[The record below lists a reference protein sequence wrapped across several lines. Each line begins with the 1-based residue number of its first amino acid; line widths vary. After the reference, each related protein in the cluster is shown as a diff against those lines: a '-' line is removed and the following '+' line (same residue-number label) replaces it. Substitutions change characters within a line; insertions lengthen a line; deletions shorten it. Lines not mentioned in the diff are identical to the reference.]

1 LDLFEILFTI
11 SVDDF
16 WNDLAFYAEFLM
28 LVEVMSLD
36 AQNISV
42 VLEFICH
49 WLRVLLSLLIN
60 FLLSYLSQGFGREI
74 KACRFSL
81 ACELQLLAKE
91 HGVFK

>member
-42 VLEFICH
+42 V
-49 WLRVLLSLLIN
+49 
-60 FLLSYLSQGFGREI
+60 
-74 KACRFSL
+74 
-81 ACELQLLAKE
+81 
-91 HGVFK
+91 